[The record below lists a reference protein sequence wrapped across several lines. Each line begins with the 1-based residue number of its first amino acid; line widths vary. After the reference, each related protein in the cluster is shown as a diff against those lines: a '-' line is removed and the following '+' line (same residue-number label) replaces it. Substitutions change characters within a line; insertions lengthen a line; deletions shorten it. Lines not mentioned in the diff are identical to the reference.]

1 MTANSSLVVSTRAY
15 TGTLPPSVR
24 TRGGAIFDPRADV
37 WSYKEGVTKVTI
49 NFAATAA
56 LSSEMQHSLKSV
68 LVWYAQNSSASHLIS
83 MRARVRDLVQFL
95 STQQSNRIDAISKI
109 DLLNYKSSLTPDT
122 AWYLGALSGVLKK
135 WHGLGYPGVADDAV
149 ALLRA
154 LKVRGNAKGV
164 AVLTMDPISGPYTD
178 LEQQGIQDALNA
190 AFAEGRIAE
199 STYLLAWLF
208 MALGQRPSQFA
219 ALKVADITAL
229 TIDGSILYNI
239 KVPRAKQRNADPRV
253 QLKDRPL
260 VSQIGKPLLA
270 YANRICDGF
279 RDKLDRPENA
289 PLFPCSVPGEWAH
302 GYEHHHTGHSIG
314 VLLSQA
320 LSQLNIRSERTG
332 EQLHITSTRFRRT
345 FGTRAAQEGHGELVI
360 AEMLDHS
367 DTQNVGV
374 YVASV
379 PEIAERIDRAIAM
392 ELAPLAQ
399 AFKGALITDE
409 SEATRC
415 GDPASRIL
423 DPRIDRTMKPMG
435 SCGQNSFCGFNA
447 PIACYTCKNF
457 EPWLDGPHEA
467 VLEHLLEKREQ
478 LLVSTDKRIAAIND
492 RTILAVAEVIQL
504 CRDATAEVPHG

>member
-15 TGTLPPSVR
+15 TGTLPTSVR
-24 TRGGAIFDPRADV
+24 TRGGAIFDPRANI
-37 WSYKEGVTKVTI
+37 WTYKDGVIKVVI
-49 NFAATAA
+49 NFESTAA
-56 LSSEMQHSLKSV
+56 ISLEMQKSLRSV
-68 LVWYAQNSSASHLIS
+68 LIWYAENSSASHLMS
-83 MRARVRDLVQFL
+83 MYARFLYLIRFLVGEK
-95 STQQSNRIDAISKI
+95 SGRIDTISKI
-109 DLLNYKSSLTPDT
+109 DLLNYKSSLTSDI
-122 AWYLGALSGVLKK
+122 AWYLGSLSGFIKK
-135 WHGLGYPGVADDAV
+135 WYGMGYPGVAADAV
-149 ALLRA
+149 ALLRD

-164 AVLTMDPISGPYTD
+164 AVLTMDPVNGPYTD
-178 LEQQGIQDALNA
+178 LEQQGIQDALND
-190 AFAEGRIAE
+190 AFAEGRIADHA
-199 STYLLAWLF
+199 YMLAWLF

-219 ALKVADITAL
+219 ALKVSDITAL

-239 KVPRAKQRNADPRV
+239 KIPRAKQRNAHPRA

-260 VSQIGKPLLA
+260 VSQIGGPLLA
-270 YANRICDGF
+270 YAGRVRERF
-279 RDKLDRPENA
+279 RDRLDRPDNA
-289 PLFPCSVPGEWAH
+289 PLFPCTVPGEWAP
-302 GYEHHHTGHSIG
+302 GYEYHDTAKD
-314 VLLSQA
+314 LSRRFSLTLRA
-320 LSQLNIRSERTG
+320 LRVHSERTG
-332 EQLHITSTRFRRT
+332 DLLHITPVRFRRT

-409 SEATRC
+409 SEATRR

-504 CRDATAEVPHG
+504 CRDATVEVPHG